1 MSLTSTQID
10 EIFAAMGL
18 PAPSSAVATSL
29 EAIPNTYDALNTI
42 IDLPEVQSEVIPIL
56 AMFDLSL
63 GHDPTSATLASM
75 VENNGGNIASIA
87 NQFVE
92 SQTFANLYNAGT
104 LLSASTIVDA
114 SNSGIITALFV
125 NGLGHPPTTA
135 TLEGFFG
142 LTLGQAF
149 LEFTQSNAIAET
161 PTIDAS
167 LTNIMELAAGIPAQ
181 AVPPP
186 VQSFT
191 LTNGSDTV
199 ISGENTVGTT
209 TPGTLVLTPTV
220 AVPQDIAINAP
231 LGGPFGNQPTLTSGD
246 VINLTTADGSTNTL
260 NATFDGSDLLT
271 TLTIKGV
278 QDWNITQTGPG
289 PSIILLEGTPGS
301 IDGVTSLSYNG
312 NGFFGSELLVGAPGT
327 NGIDPTTSAN
337 GFNLSLSN
345 VPGGGVDVFF
355 APGAFSPGGGDAI
368 NVTATAVGNTLGG
381 TSMSFG
387 NSTDIEAGSAGA
399 TGGFATW
406 NVTSNGAN
414 AVNDIALSTNGS
426 NTPPTTLKVSDDGSS
441 TIIWAGASASEWAQ
455 LSVVDA
461 SGTTGTLTITGAEN
475 GSHGLLSQDT
485 ADLTEVV
492 GGSGADTFDLSAFG
506 GSTGGSVA
514 GLSIFGGANTTI
526 ELSNTE
532 INFVSA
538 PGADAF
544 ATWSSVAVLD
554 DVGVGNGND
563 VGGAVNMAQFPG
575 TETVTLLNHNSG
587 VTGINQTADFVV
599 TNATNGLVFNFN
611 QTDQHG
617 NDFSITG
624 VAGTTDVTLNYGAG
638 DNHSNNM
645 GSTGTLTS
653 LNIDDLTI
661 NVNGNNAA
669 TQAFYAGGIVSIA
682 NSGDHN
688 VLTLDTD
695 IPLAVGNVGGS
706 EALSH
711 DTLTLLGGTELIS
724 PTPPFTVTWSETGT
738 LDLTGS
744 GAVELPVTNASTID
758 NTGTG
763 ILLMSGPDDDVNY
776 GLSGVTVTSDAGG
789 LGSIL
794 QGSLGV
800 GPGELLTG
808 DDTLTDLQGGTS
820 FLGDGAADT
829 INLGQDNPLDGINDV
844 YFGEY
849 ALHGPVGE
857 VLPIETVGLA
867 SAGFWGN
874 ANSAGPMS
882 ILALS
887 GGAGNGY
894 TSDATGTAGTS
905 FDLTTING
913 FTLGTTHDDNLF
925 FDHSAWIGI
934 GSGATGTDHLVN
946 GDLATVGAGTA
957 TGVIASTTGQALGTA
972 NLVIYNTLGNVAN
985 AAALAADLSS
995 TLGDVT
1001 FGTATDAGHE
1011 YHMLFAYS
1019 TGTAI
1024 QIADVD
1030 FIGNGSAA
1038 TAGAFIVASDM
1049 VSLVGQNN
1057 LLTFAAHV
1065 HDVHFS

>member
-1 MSLTSTQID
+1 M
-10 EIFAAMGL
+10 
-18 PAPSSAVATSL
+18 
-29 EAIPNTYDALNTI
+29 
-42 IDLPEVQSEVIPIL
+42 
-56 AMFDLSL
+56 
-63 GHDPTSATLASM
+63 
-75 VENNGGNIASIA
+75 
-87 NQFVE
+87 
-92 SQTFANLYNAGT
+92 
-104 LLSASTIVDA
+104 
-114 SNSGIITALFV
+114 
-125 NGLGHPPTTA
+125 
-135 TLEGFFG
+135 
-142 LTLGQAF
+142 
-149 LEFTQSNAIAET
+149 
-161 PTIDAS
+161 
-167 LTNIMELAAGIPAQ
+167 
-181 AVPPP
+181 
-186 VQSFT
+186 
-191 LTNGSDTV
+191 
-199 ISGENTVGTT
+199 
-209 TPGTLVLTPTV
+209 LVLTPTV
-220 AVPQDIAINAP
+220 AVPQDITINAP
-231 LGGPFGNQPTLTSGD
+231 LSGPFGNQPTLTSGD
-246 VINLTTADGSTNTL
+246 VINLTTAVGSTNTL
-260 NATFDGSDLLT
+260 NATFDGTDLLT

-278 QDWNITQTGPG
+278 QDWNITQTGPF

-301 IDGVTSLSYNG
+301 IDGLTSLNYNG

-475 GSHGLLSQDT
+475 GSHGLLSEDT

-611 QTDQHG
+611 QTDQHD

-624 VAGTTDVTLNYGAG
+624 VAGTSGVTLNYGAG

-645 GSTGTLTS
+645 DSTGTLTS
-653 LNIDDLTI
+653 LNIDNLTI
-661 NVNGNNAA
+661 NVDGNN
-669 TQAFYAGGIVSIA
+669 TVGQSFYSGGIVSIA

-695 IPLAVGNVGGS
+695 IPLSLGNVSGS
-706 EALSH
+706 QLTSH

-738 LDLTGS
+738 VDLTGS
-744 GAVELPVTNASTID
+744 GDVELGVTNASTIN

-763 ILLMSGPDDDVNY
+763 VLVMTGPDDDIDY
-776 GLSGVTVTSDAGG
+776 GQTGVTVTSDVGG
-789 LGSIL
+789 STTAFGGITPSLL
-794 QGSLGV
+794 QGTLNLGILTV
-800 GPGELLTG
+800 STG
-808 DDTLTDLQGGTS
+808 DDTLTDIQGGS
-820 FLGDGAADT
+820 NLVGDGAADT
-829 INLGQDNPLDGINDV
+829 INIGQADPSDGANTV
-844 YFGEY
+844 WFGTY
-849 ALHGPVGE
+849 SLHLAAE
-857 VLPIETVGLA
+857 VLPFETFGAATPGSWGDNNSGGLL
-867 SAGFWGN
+867 S
-874 ANSAGPMS
+874 NSIIS
-882 ILALS
+882 LAT
-887 GGAGNGY
+887 GAGNGF
-894 TSDATGTAGTS
+894 TSDATATAGTS
-905 FDLTTING
+905 FDMTTING
-913 FTLGTTHDDNLF
+913 FTLGTTHDDNINF
-925 FDHSAWIGI
+925 NHSSWIGT
-934 GSGATGTDHLVN
+934 GNGAGGNNHLVDGN
-946 GDLATVGAGTA
+946 LATVGAGPA
-957 TGVIASTTGQALGTA
+957 GGVIVNSSSQVLTGGEDL
-972 NLVIYNTLGNVAN
+972 LIYNTLGNVAN

-995 TLGDVT
+995 TLGSVQ
-1001 FGTATDAGHE
+1001 FGTATYNGNQ
-1011 YHMLFAYS
+1011 YHMLVAYS
-1019 TGTAI
+1019 TGAAI

-1030 FIGNGSAA
+1030 FIGNGSAN
-1038 TAGAFIVASDM
+1038 TTHMTIYASDM
-1049 VSLVGQNN
+1049 VSITGQSN

-1065 HDVHFS
+1065 GDVHFN